1 MYIRQVIIGSSA
13 EYRRMRDMAQE
24 SRPIDKDELSSIV
37 ANSKGVIGR
46 INDVFSNLRNV
57 LIIGAIMYAAQYV
70 RENGH
75 ELIFW
80 YLALLIF
87 ALLVLNAVQYVVIW
101 ADSASVANR
110 VKNVW
115 LRRLVYISL
124 TLIGATYGMSMYW
137 IIVPNK

>member
-1 MYIRQVIIGSSA
+1 
-13 EYRRMRDMAQE
+13 MAQE